1 MSPRSDS
8 GVGTASWAEPGVYSH
23 IRCPQ
28 PFRFKT
34 VQARASSLSPTRRL
48 HDQEGGE
55 QVHVHTRHVCVPS
68 GRRGDRFQMVADASS
83 HRSKV
88 RAYQTLRNRCPR
100 AKQSTTLWFGIR
112 KLVEPD
118 AICIVGFPLQRFEGD
133 VVGEVWRIERGREI
147 SHRLKHS
154 EAFARDLER
163 WSRPARRRPRSR
175 AAASQ
180 AKERTAASQAKER
193 RAASQAK
200 EGTAA
205 SQAKERAAASQAMRR
220 PRARAGH
227 TQAKVPSPAVW
238 VQARASSA
246 GQLR

>member
-180 AKERTAASQAKER
+180 AKE
-193 RAASQAK
+193 
-200 EGTAA
+200 GTAA